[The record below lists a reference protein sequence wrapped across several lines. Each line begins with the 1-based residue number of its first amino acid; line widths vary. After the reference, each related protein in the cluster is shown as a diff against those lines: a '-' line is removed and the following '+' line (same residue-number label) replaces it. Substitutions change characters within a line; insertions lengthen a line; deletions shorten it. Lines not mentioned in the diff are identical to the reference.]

1 VSLTHLAAPL
11 TISTRHFSSTGET
24 SNDPVSILESYILKG
39 PLLLGYEAGAR
50 FANETDNRELVLNTT
65 TLIPAP
71 IMVTLTGAPGVS
83 VTRVKGAS
91 GGTYSSGLWS
101 GDVPGG
107 IDSHGSRTD
116 DQTGTKAVTQ
126 PQRSPLPA
134 GLAAGV
140 AGSWI
145 GHMILGP
152 TNSSAQT
159 TDADAP
165 AAETNKTT
173 EDFSSAGILLALLL
187 LAAAT
192 VFYFLKI
199 QRPSLPD
206 FSGITGRD
214 PSNDNLP
221 TRRSATTRQKLS
233 VDSVTSA
240 DKAAFQQLLID
251 VQKAWSKQ
259 DLTEL
264 RQFVTPEMLTYF
276 SAALAD
282 NTSQNIQ
289 NHVDNVVLLRAEILE
304 VWTEQAR
311 QYVTAGLRWSALDYN
326 LSLTKQR
333 GEPGYL
339 VEGSEEIP
347 TESGEAWTF
356 MRISDGKWLLS
367 AIQQ

>member
-1 VSLTHLAAPL
+1 
-11 TISTRHFSSTGET
+11 
-24 SNDPVSILESYILKG
+24 
-39 PLLLGYEAGAR
+39 
-50 FANETDNRELVLNTT
+50 LNTT
-65 TLIPAP
+65 TFILI
-71 IMVTLTGAPGVS
+71 
-83 VTRVKGAS
+83 
-91 GGTYSSGLWS
+91 
-101 GDVPGG
+101 
-107 IDSHGSRTD
+107 
-116 DQTGTKAVTQ
+116 
-126 PQRSPLPA
+126 RSPLSNE
-134 GLAAGV
+134 LATGV
-140 AGSWI
+140 AGLLI
-145 GHMILGP
+145 GDMLFGP

-159 TDADAP
+159 TEADTP
-165 AAETNKTT
+165 AAEPSSNTQ
-173 EDFSSAGILLALLL
+173 DLSSAGILLILLL
-187 LAAAT
+187 VTALT

-221 TRRSATTRQKLS
+221 TKRPATTKQKLS
-233 VDSVTSA
+233 VDSVTSS

-251 VQKAWSKQ
+251 VQKAWTNQ

-264 RQFVTPEMLTYF
+264 RRLVTPEMLDYF

-289 NHVDNVVLLRAEILE
+289 NHVEDVVLLRAEVLE

-311 QYVTAGLRWSALDYN
+311 QYVTAGLRWSARDYN

-356 MRISDGKWLLS
+356 MRVQEGKWRLS
-367 AIQQ
+367 AIQ

>member
-1 VSLTHLAAPL
+1 MVPGAWFAKETYNGELAL
-11 TISTRHFSSTGET
+11 
-24 SNDPVSILESYILKG
+24 D
-39 PLLLGYEAGAR
+39 
-50 FANETDNRELVLNTT
+50 TT
-65 TLIPAP
+65 TLIP
-71 IMVTLTGAPGVS
+71 
-83 VTRVKGAS
+83 
-91 GGTYSSGLWS
+91 
-101 GDVPGG
+101 
-107 IDSHGSRTD
+107 
-116 DQTGTKAVTQ
+116 
-126 PQRSPLPA
+126 QRSPLSA
-134 GLAAGV
+134 GLSTGV

-145 GHMILGP
+145 GHMLLGP

-165 AAETNKTT
+165 APEANNNTG
-173 EDFSSAGILLALLL
+173 DFSSAGILLLLL
-187 LAAAT
+187 LLGAAT

-214 PSNDNLP
+214 PSSDNLQ

-251 VQKAWSKQ
+251 VQKAWSNQ

-264 RQFVTPEMLTYF
+264 RQFVTPEMVNYF

-282 NTSQNIQ
+282 NRSQDIK
-289 NHVDNVVLLRAEILE
+289 NHVDDVVLLRAEILD

-311 QYVTAGLRWSALDYN
+311 HYVTAGLRWSARDYN

-356 MRISDGKWLLS
+356 MRIQDGKWLLS